1 MPPVDG
7 SIQHCLNPCELLRP
21 QNMDV
26 TREWHKSREQHGL
39 DQEIFELQLLTVELD
54 RAEVVSPQRTHLVVM
69 CPPGHQQGRRKPI
82 FQRDF
87 LIKDLGIQAR
97 QLMGL
102 PGYTQTWQT
111 TRLVHQGEYM
121 PMHLPLLAL
130 CPDSHLRKTVME
142 HCAFCELQLVNRKGG
157 IGAFQYCWFC
167 SDSPATHHGA
177 CCPHNPSALTWNGI
191 PHRQQHERHIMKY
204 LSTLPF

>member
-1 MPPVDG
+1 MATTGDWNTPR
-7 SIQHCLNPCELLRP
+7 SQE
-21 QNMDV
+21 
-26 TREWHKSREQHGL
+26 GL
-39 DQEIFELQLLTVELD
+39 DQEIFEVQLLTVELD
-54 RAEVVSPQRTHLVVM
+54 RAEIVSPQRKHLVVM
-69 CPPGHQQGRRKPI
+69 CPLELLRGRSKPT
-82 FQRDF
+82 FQRNF

-111 TRLVHQGEYM
+111 TRVVHQGEYM

-130 CPDSHLRKTVME
+130 CPGSHLYKTVRE
-142 HCAFCELQLVNRKGG
+142 HCTFCEHQLVNRKGE

-177 CCPHNPSALTWNGI
+177 CCPHNPSAPTWNGI